1 MNENAY
7 DIPQYYTGEQGK
19 NTEQQNGRTERSELW
34 LRLIFFIDDYENILM
49 LSFLLFSPFV
59 HDAQV
64 RPKVAI
70 AN

>member
-1 MNENAY
+1 MAALNDPNF
-7 DIPQYYTGEQGK
+7 DWG
-19 NTEQQNGRTERSELW
+19 W
-34 LRLIFFIDDYENILM
+34 FFFIDDYENILM

-59 HDAQV
+59 YDAQV